1 MEAHANSTDDYLVD
15 GLSYQLKPGASYVQ
29 RREFATWFPQGSDT
43 YSSTTGVKV
52 IKIRL
57 SGDTW
62 LDPSTVRL
70 MFDITNTHA
79 ADDITFISGPH
90 CFFRRLRILAG
101 GTCIEDIDNYNK
113 IHEMFSTFQTTDVRH
128 NDDIEGMVSYKDT
141 LGHTH
146 TYLGLEILAAG
157 QKITMGMKLCS
168 GILNQDKMLPIRYC
182 PLEIELELVNHP
194 SDSVK
199 EAAPSWTLSN
209 VQLKADTITLDSALQ
224 NSYAS
229 HLLEGKSLNINFQ
242 TYVAQEQVV
251 TNWDF
256 SINISRAASRLK
268 AIFISL
274 MGNLANVN
282 LKEFNTFWHPM
293 GDQGALAGRYR
304 KDFEFETQV
313 QIGSKVYPSNMPI
326 RSVSEAFCQLR
337 KTLGVHSSSFHALD
351 VTPAEYRSFA
361 HIQAIDL
368 EKMIGSSFT
377 GENTRDGSLMTV
389 KIKAQDA
396 GAMPSNPTKITTC
409 IITDNILEIRDTG
422 VVVFD

>member
-29 RREFATWFPQGSDT
+29 RREFATYFPSGSDT
-43 YSSTTGVKV
+43 YSSTSGVKV

-62 LDPSTVRL
+62 LDPSTVRV
-70 MFDITNTHA
+70 MFDINNTHA
-79 ADDITFISGPH
+79 SDNLTFISGPH

-113 IHEMFSTFQTTDVRH
+113 IHEMFSTFQTKDVRH

-141 LGHTH
+141 LAHSQTF
-146 TYLGLEILAAG
+146 LGLEALG
-157 QKITMGMKLCS
+157 PGKKRTVGMKLCS

-182 PLEIELELVNHP
+182 PLEIELELVNQP
-194 SDSVK
+194 QDSVK

-242 TYVAQEQVV
+242 TYVAQDQVV
-251 TNWDF
+251 SNWDF

-274 MGNLANVN
+274 MGNIGNVN

-293 GDQGALAGRYR
+293 GDNAGFEGYYVPEY
-304 KDFEFETQV
+304 EFETQV
-313 QIGSKVYPSNMPI
+313 QIGSKVYPSSMPI

-351 VTPAEYRSFA
+351 ISPSEYRSFA

-389 KIKAQDA
+389 KIK
-396 GAMPSNPTKITTC
+396 P
-409 IITDNILEIRDTG
+409 NIQVPCLQIQPNA
-422 VVVFD
+422 